1 VSQFTYVSGSLG
13 QFPSTNAVAAP
24 PSDAQLQCCREE
36 ISNFSLLLR
45 SGALDPMPNDDGMF
59 LKLLLK
65 CITLNADDPSALL
78 VPKMFKTISKHDRK
92 IAFKAWQESDVS
104 YFVDTGVSNS
114 DPLSRRLLLELS
126 ESDMQSASLFSLVP
140 NENVSAVL
148 HLLKDWLHRIPNK
161 KARWSRLGDA
171 FKGLVRKLSADA
183 SVQKTSRNKSD
194 QKSNEIVD
202 DFAQCFSKVGPI
214 SPGVDAT
221 DGTRQS
227 SLCHSIVLVI
237 VAVLASRSKR
247 SIEIDSNFP
256 LQIDLQVCEM
266 VS

>member
-1 VSQFTYVSGSLG
+1 MIRWRLIVSQFTYATGSLG
-13 QFPSTNAVAAP
+13 QFPSTNDVAAP

-36 ISNFSLLLR
+36 IHRFSLLLR

-65 CITLNADDPSALL
+65 CITLNADDPSALSL
-78 VPKMFKTISKHDRK
+78 PKMFIKTISKHDRK

-126 ESDMQSASLFSLVP
+126 ESDSQSSSLYSLVP

-161 KARWSRLGDA
+161 RARW
-171 FKGLVRKLSADA
+171 
-183 SVQKTSRNKSD
+183 
-194 QKSNEIVD
+194 
-202 DFAQCFSKVGPI
+202 
-214 SPGVDAT
+214 
-221 DGTRQS
+221 
-227 SLCHSIVLVI
+227 
-237 VAVLASRSKR
+237 
-247 SIEIDSNFP
+247 
-256 LQIDLQVCEM
+256 
-266 VS
+266 